1 MPVMDGVTASRKIR
15 KYEKNNSL
23 PPVTIIALTAVD
35 TPAMKKDAMNNGIDI
50 FLTKPANMNQL
61 KQILSELVN

>member
-1 MPVMDGVTASRKIR
+1 MPVMNGVLATRKIR
-15 KYEKNNSL
+15 ENERRKSM

-35 TPAMKKDAMNNGIDI
+35 TPAMKKDAMNSGIDY

-61 KQILSELVN
+61 KEILSTQAA